1 MTGVFLHH
9 AGALMQRVKRD
20 GMKVSMKVDYGM
32 RALVDLAMHERGRL
46 IQTSEIAV
54 RQGIPEPFLD
64 QVLTTLRKAGLIR
77 SRRGPQGGH
86 ALARPAGDISM
97 ADAVE
102 ALEGTYRS
110 IECLG
115 KGEEF
120 CPRSG
125 TCSHQD
131 VWREVE
137 EATWRILR
145 AHNIGDLAARQSR
158 MQGRTAIY
166 HI

>member
-1 MTGVFLHH
+1 
-9 AGALMQRVKRD
+9 
-20 GMKVSMKVDYGM
+20 MKVSMKIDYGV
-32 RALVDLAMHERGRL
+32 RALVDLAVHERGRL
-46 IQTSEIAV
+46 IQTSEIAL
-54 RQGIPEPFLD
+54 RQSIPEPFLD

-86 ALARPAGDISM
+86 TLARPAAEITM

-102 ALEGTYRS
+102 ALEGVSRS
-110 IECLG
+110 IDCLG
-115 KGEEF
+115 KGEDF
-120 CPRSG
+120 CPQSG
-125 TCSHQD
+125 TCSQQD

-145 AHNIGDLAARQSR
+145 GHNIGDLAARQSR
-158 MQGRTAIY
+158 MKGRTAVY

>member
-1 MTGVFLHH
+1 
-9 AGALMQRVKRD
+9 
-20 GMKVSMKVDYGM
+20 MKVSMKVDYGV

-46 IQTSEIAV
+46 IQTSEIAL
-54 RQGIPEPFLD
+54 RQNIPEPFLD

-86 ALARPAGDISM
+86 ALARPATEITL

-102 ALEGTYRS
+102 ALEGMTRS
-110 IECLG
+110 IDCLG

-120 CPRSG
+120 CSQSG
-125 TCSHQD
+125 TCSQQD

-145 AHNIGDLAARQSR
+145 AHNIGDMAARQSR
-158 MQGRTAIY
+158 VLGRTAIY